1 MSKIIMMIG
10 ILVLLLTMTSSAY
23 ASNVCRSIPSG
34 SQMAN
39 VDIPISLTVT
49 VDDATYYVIDEIIPD
64 GLTITDPGTGDT
76 TESGHLKW
84 IVTTDATDTVY
95 TYKVQGLGGPYFLY
109 GWFQIEGM
117 LDYSLINGDTN
128 LEILCNWRDEWMGIL
143 SDDGAKVTTTELQD
157 AISHW
162 LDNKP
167 VRNCHVMTLADIQ
180 EIIDAWL
187 SS

>member
-1 MSKIIMMIG
+1 
-10 ILVLLLTMTSSAY
+10 
-23 ASNVCRSIPSG
+23 
-34 SQMAN
+34 MAN

-64 GLTITDPGTGDT
+64 ELTITDPGTGDT

-84 IVTTDATDTVY
+84 IVTTGATDTAY
-95 TYKVQGLGGPYFLY
+95 TYKVQGLSGPYFLG

-117 LDYSLINGDTN
+117 LDPSVINGDTN
-128 LEILCNWRDEWMGIL
+128 LEIISCNWRDEWMGIL
-143 SDDGAKVTTTELQD
+143 SDGGAKVTTTELQD

-162 LDNKP
+162 LGNKL

-180 EIIDAWL
+180 EIIDAWI